1 MTPTEE
7 QRHAFRLALS
17 TKRNLFIGG
26 VAGTGKTYLLE
37 KIAKGLKARGR
48 EVRKA
53 AFTGIASQKIGG
65 TTLSRLL
72 GLRLGK
78 RLSDLDEVSLSTA
91 HRNMAGVTDLIID
104 EISMCSGDFLELV
117 DHTLRTALEKEDQP
131 FGGVRV
137 ILSGD
142 FLQLPPVISMSDGQ
156 PRYRWAFQYSE
167 FKSCLPILL
176 TTPLRQLDPVEFQ
189 LLNEFRK
196 GVISERGRKFLD
208 SAVGR
213 ELENPAQLYGRRRD
227 MEEVNAQELARL
239 PGVLHS
245 YPTSCYPEELTK
257 QLLEQVPIE
266 ESVDIKVGAPVILLE
281 NNDLRGYS
289 NGSQGTVEDC
299 NYSSANV
306 RLLNG
311 RLVQVDLRVWEIADT
326 SGRNFG
332 EVEGLPLQLGWAATI
347 HRAQGLTLKQ
357 VRAEISG
364 CWEPGQAYVALSRTT
379 SLQNLSLVSPVT
391 SIKASQEALDFLNS
405 IEENQ

>member
-1 MTPTEE
+1 MKPTEG
-7 QRHAFRLALS
+7 QRQALHLALT
-17 TKRNLFIGG
+17 TKKNLFIGG
-26 VAGTGKTYLLE
+26 VAGTGKTFLLN
-37 KIAKGLKARGR
+37 KIAEGLQAKGRQ
-48 EVRKA
+48 VRKA
-53 AFTGIASQKIGG
+53 AFTGIASQKIEG
-65 TTLSRLL
+65 TTLSMLL

-78 RLSDLDEVSLSTA
+78 RLSDLDEVNLDTA
-91 HRNMAGVTDLIID
+91 YQNLVGVTDLIVD

-117 DHTLRTALEKEDQP
+117 DHTMREVLEKNQP

-142 FLQLPPVISMSDGQ
+142 FLQLPPVFSMGEEK
-156 PRYRWAFQYSE
+156 PRYRWAFQYPE
-167 FKSCLPILL
+167 FQSCQTILL
-176 TTPLRQLDPVEFQ
+176 TEPLRHRDPEEFQ
-189 LLNEFRK
+189 LLNEFRQ
-196 GVISERGRKFLD
+196 GLISERGRKFLD

-213 ELENPAQLYGRRRD
+213 KLSNPAQLYGRRRD
-227 MEEVNAQELARL
+227 MEAVNAQYLARH

-257 QLLEQVPIE
+257 QLLDQVPIE

-281 NNDLRGYS
+281 NNHLRGYF
-289 NGSQGTVEDC
+289 NGSQGTVEEC
-299 NYSSANV
+299 GYSSANV
-306 RLLNG
+306 RLLG
-311 RLVQVDLRVWEIADT
+311 GKLVQVDLKVWEVAAPA
-326 SGRNFG
+326 GRSLG

-391 SIKASQEALDFLNS
+391 SIKASQEALAFLNS
-405 IEENQ
+405 IEEAP